1 MDGKVGRLLAETI
14 RRRVSEDPASPV
26 EVVIKPRREDDTEA
40 VLREL
45 EAVGGSTTEVAPGVV
60 YCQVPAGQVER
71 LAGSELVAEIR
82 AARVHRAHRRP

>member
-1 MDGKVGRLLAETI
+1 MDGKVGRHLAETI
-14 RRRVSEDPASPV
+14 RRRVSEDPTTPV

-45 EAVGGSTTEVAPGVV
+45 ESVGGSTTEVATGAV
-60 YCQVPAGQVER
+60 YCQVPAGQIRR
-71 LAGSELVAEIR
+71 LASSELVEEIR